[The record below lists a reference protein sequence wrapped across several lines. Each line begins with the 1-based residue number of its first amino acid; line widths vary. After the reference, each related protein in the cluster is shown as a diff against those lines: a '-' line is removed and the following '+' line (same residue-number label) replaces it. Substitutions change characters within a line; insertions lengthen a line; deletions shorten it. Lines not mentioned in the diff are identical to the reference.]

1 MRRVKGLSP
10 ACDREKPPVVRTTR
24 LLGQFLQPVAH
35 PYSNSIFPYHIRPRC
50 AAHGVLGHGS
60 KGAFLSSRGLASC
73 IAPGGKGLAMAA
85 GTGQA
90 WVSAAASL
98 TRPGAPGQGGGQD
111 KVLVLPPTSGGQG
124 CSLGFRLV
132 LKEDSGLGASHNESV
147 SAQVVLGHSFVGV
160 GTSGD
165 RVGPSSPRTSWRH
178 RAGCLLP

>member
-1 MRRVKGLSP
+1 MCSPWSPGTWQQRSISEQQGFGLLHCSRREG
-10 ACDREKPPVVRTTR
+10 
-24 LLGQFLQPVAH
+24 
-35 PYSNSIFPYHIRPRC
+35 
-50 AAHGVLGHGS
+50 LGH
-60 KGAFLSSRGLASC
+60 
-73 IAPGGKGLAMAA
+73 AA

-111 KVLVLPPTSGGQG
+111 KVLLLPPTSGGQG

-132 LKEDSGLGASHNESV
+132 LKEDSGLGASQNESV

-160 GTSGD
+160 GISGD
-165 RVGPSSPRTSWRH
+165 RVGPSSPRTSRRH